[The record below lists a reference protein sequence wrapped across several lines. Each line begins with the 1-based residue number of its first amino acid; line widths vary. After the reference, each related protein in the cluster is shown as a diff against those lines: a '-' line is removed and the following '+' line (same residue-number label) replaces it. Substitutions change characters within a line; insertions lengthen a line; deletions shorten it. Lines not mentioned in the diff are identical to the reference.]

1 MLGQGHPSCAVAKIP
16 SIRAMQQ
23 TLSDLSRFAIPGS
36 VAIIAGA
43 GGIPFIRVATPL
55 ARAEIS
61 LLGAHV
67 TSFQPAGHSDL
78 LWMSALSQF
87 SPGKP
92 IRGGIPLCWPW
103 FGPHATEKALP
114 GHGFVRLRIWE
125 LKELV
130 QLSDGRI
137 LVRLTDEGGLQAGF
151 DHAWKVEV
159 CILIGTSLEVEL
171 ATTNPGQESFKIS
184 EALHT
189 YFAVGDAR
197 QVSIQGLTDAS
208 YIDKM
213 DGGARKNQG
222 SEPIRFA
229 SETDAVYQSRNVIS
243 LCDPVLGRQ
252 ITITKRGSA
261 STVVW
266 NPWIAKSKAMPDFG
280 DSEWTGMAC
289 IEAANCLDDTITL
302 PPGSTS
308 RIATGLSVAWL
319 DG

>member
-1 MLGQGHPSCAVAKIP
+1 MT
-16 SIRAMQQ
+16 Q
-23 TLSDLSRFAIPGS
+23 TLYDLSHFSISGS
-36 VAIIAGA
+36 VAIIEGA
-43 GGIPFIRVATPL
+43 GGIPVIRIATPL

-61 LLGAHV
+61 LQGAHV

-87 SPGKP
+87 SAGKP
-92 IRGGIPLCWPW
+92 IRGGIPICWPW
-103 FGPHATEKALP
+103 FGPHATEKTLP

-125 LKELV
+125 LKELTL
-130 QLSDGRI
+130 LSDGRI
-137 LVRLTDEGGLQAGF
+137 LVRLTDEGSLQAGF
-151 DHAWKVEV
+151 DHAWKVEA
-159 CILIGTSLEVEL
+159 CILVGTTLEVEL
-171 ATTNPGQESFKIS
+171 ATTNPGQEPFTIS

-189 YFAVGDAR
+189 YFSVGDAK
-197 QVSIQGLTDAS
+197 QVTIHGLTDAS

-213 DGGARKNQG
+213 DGSARKIQDPD
-222 SEPIRFA
+222 PIRFTA
-229 SETDAVYQSRNVIS
+229 ETDAVYQSRNTITLS
-243 LCDPVLGRQ
+243 DPVLGRK
-252 ITITKRGSA
+252 ITISKRGSA

-280 DSEWTGMAC
+280 DSEWTGMTC

-319 DG
+319 D